1 MKKAM
6 IEPDHEISIKRQCE
20 LLEIVRSLYY
30 YERKEEGTSIQD
42 VMNRI
47 DKIFL
52 QHPYYGSRRMAKEL
66 EKEGIHVG
74 RKRVRR
80 LMRTMGIE
88 AIYPREKIKLSIPGN
103 GHKIYPYLLK
113 KMEITAPNQVWCAD
127 ITYIRLE
134 KGFAYLVA
142 IMDWMSRKVLSWRLS
157 NTIDSDFCVEAL
169 KEAIRN
175 YGSPQIF
182 NSDQGSQFT
191 SQNFTRVN
199 LEHGVKIS
207 MDGKGRFMDNIFI
220 ERLWRTLKYEEV
232 YLNAYESLT
241 DCKNS
246 LERYFRK
253 YNSQRLHQSLNYRT
267 PDQYYYAAKAA

>member
-1 MKKAM
+1 M
-6 IEPDHEISIKRQCE
+6 IERDHGISIKRQCE
-20 LLEIVRSLYY
+20 LLEMVRSLYY
-30 YERKEEGTSIQD
+30 YEGKESRKSSQD
-42 VMNRI
+42 AMNRI

-66 EKEGIHVG
+66 QKEGVFVG

-80 LMRTMGIE
+80 LMRKMGIE

-134 KGFAYLVA
+134 KGFGYLVA
-142 IMDWMSRKVLSWRLS
+142 IMDWMSRKVLSWKLS
-157 NTIDSDFCVEAL
+157 NTLDSDFCVEAL
-169 KEAIRN
+169 NEAIQN
-175 YGSPQIF
+175 YGPPTIF
-182 NSDQGSQFT
+182 NSDQGCQFT

-199 LEHGVKIS
+199 LDHGVKIS

-220 ERLWRTLKYEEV
+220 ERLWRTLKHEEV
-232 YLNAYESLT
+232 YLNAYENLT

-246 LERYFRK
+246 LEKYFQK
-253 YNSQRLHQSLNYRT
+253 YNSQRLHQSLNAC
-267 PDQYYYAAKAA
+267 PPG